1 MLLALISGWRG
12 LRGTSKL
19 SLDRHHRYPPLQ
31 SAQGMGHPSVRNGL
45 EKSKACATRQCEILL
60 NFVWREGSRSVA
72 ITSTTVAEYR
82 RPPRQCLLRFCPS
95 RDGQVIRMEQTTHF
109 PYQRGKYLHHFLY
122 CGNVGN
128 QNFRN
133 EYFLLRYAWTT
144 EENASAELW

>member
-1 MLLALISGWRG
+1 MAEIAHPLAFLRRSAFSATKWELMFG
-12 LRGTSKL
+12 LV
-19 SLDRHHRYPPLQ
+19 HRVVSTPL
-31 SAQGMGHPSVRNGL
+31 PWTL
-45 EKSKACATRQCEILL
+45 PFPQCEILL

-133 EYFLLRYAWTT
+133 EYFLLRYPWTT
-144 EENASAELW
+144 EENASAE